1 MSEPRA
7 SAPSTPPS
15 ERASQPSRSAFRE
28 VDLGDRP
35 MRVQMIVAL
44 VLGLV
49 LVSIPLYLWRRPR
62 VDGDAVNVGQGTG
75 APPAAVSVSSAQL
88 GVSAAAGDA
97 GAAGGPRVTVAEPRF
112 VSCGDGGKKK
122 SDACDH
128 PEALG
133 KALSQAIV
141 DSSSCAPDSAG
152 GGSVTWVADVSLA
165 KKKIDVKA
173 PKDGRSLKNGKV
185 VSACAQAIK
194 KRLET
199 LGSTAFEGVPHDHAK
214 YRVEVVATYSGALK

>member
-1 MSEPRA
+1 MKRIGSILALALGAAFFLAPRA
-7 SAPSTPPS
+7 SA
-15 ERASQPSRSAFRE
+15 Q
-28 VDLGDRP
+28 
-35 MRVQMIVAL
+35 
-44 VLGLV
+44 
-49 LVSIPLYLWRRPR
+49 
-62 VDGDAVNVGQGTG
+62 
-75 APPAAVSVSSAQL
+75 
-88 GVSAAAGDA
+88 DA
-97 GAAGGPRVTVAEPRF
+97 GLGIVPDPTTPHNEGWAAYF
-112 VSCGDGGKKK
+112 N
-122 SDACDH
+122 DH

-133 KALSQAIV
+133 KAFSQAIV
-141 DSSSCAPDSAG
+141 DASSCAPDSAG

-199 LGSTAFEGVPHDHAK
+199 QGFEGVPHDHAK

>member
-1 MSEPRA
+1 MSTEPRA

-15 ERASQPSRSAFRE
+15 ERSPSPSRSAFRE

-62 VDGDAVNVGQGTG
+62 VDGDAVNVGQGTS

-88 GVSAAAGDA
+88 GVAAAGTDA
-97 GAAGGPRVTVAEPRF
+97 GAAGPRVTVAEPRF

-133 KALSQAIV
+133 KAFSQAIV
-141 DSSSCAPDSAG
+141 DASSCAPDSAG

-199 LGSTAFEGVPHDHAK
+199 QGFEGVPHDHAK